1 MRRLLSFAIFAGIL
15 TILPSAKGAD
25 LTGTWKGAFDFQG
38 KSVPLTFH
46 LTEAGEAVTGSVEGL
61 PTTPADIHEGRIEG
75 DKLTFW
81 ANTDYQGQTYKL
93 VFTGQVAGAT
103 DEISFTLGTDDGS
116 WSAGLTA
123 LKSTDSGAPSTDV
136 AGLDG
141 TEPNATGPDPKGPDP
156 KAPDAAVPDATG
168 PDAAGPDATGPNA
181 TGLDAT
187 GTWKGSF
194 DLEGMKVPVTLHLA
208 STGGVVTGTI
218 AGMMEGAPDKPVE
231 IQDGKLD
238 GTTLTFW
245 VDTDYQGETYKIV
258 YKGTLADG
266 KIQLGFGTEDGSW
279 SNEMTVTK

>member
-1 MRRLLSFAIFAGIL
+1 MRRVFSFAVLAGIL
-15 TILPSAKGAD
+15 TILPGAQGAD

-38 KSVPLTFH
+38 KNVPLTFH
-46 LTEAGEAVTGSVEGL
+46 LTEAGGAVTGNVEGL

-81 ANTDYQGQTYKL
+81 ASSDYQGQTYKL

-103 DEISFTLGTDDGS
+103 NEISFTLGTDDGS

-123 LKSTDSGAPSTDV
+123 RKSTDTGVSSPDPTKPDV
-136 AGLDG
+136 
-141 TEPNATGPDPKGPDP
+141 TGPDPTMPAAAGPNPSGPDP
-156 KAPDAAVPDATG
+156 
-168 PDAAGPDATGPNA
+168 AGTDV
-181 TGLDAT
+181 T

-194 DLEGMKVPVTLHLA
+194 DLEEAKVPVTLHLT

-218 AGMMEGAPDKPVE
+218 EGMMEGSAEKPVE
-231 IQDGKLD
+231 IQDGKLA

-245 VDTDYQGETYKIV
+245 IDTEYQGETYKIV

-279 SNEMTVTK
+279 SNELTVTK